1 MKDGVYQVGEGMP
14 KPDGVTKA
22 AGNLLLRLLHYGG
35 REYPGKGCS

>member
-14 KPDGVTKA
+14 KPDGVTKV

-35 REYPGKGCS
+35 REHPGEGCS